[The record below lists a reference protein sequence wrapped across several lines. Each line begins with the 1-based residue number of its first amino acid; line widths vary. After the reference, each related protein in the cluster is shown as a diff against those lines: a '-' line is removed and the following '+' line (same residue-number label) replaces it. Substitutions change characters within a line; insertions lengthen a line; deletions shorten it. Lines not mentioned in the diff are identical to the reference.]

1 MKNEIFAIYKDKG
14 KEYSS
19 GKSKDGRIILRSAN
33 KEDLKMDFVE
43 CEPFKYKNN
52 QELIVCYKYVNELD
66 IEKYYRVRTIAIY
79 QNYEFEVVEETED
92 MISIV
97 TMVGDYQEWIRLGMK
112 SIDNG
117 VYQKWVTKDESEIK
131 IVKENL

>member
-1 MKNEIFAIYKDKG
+1 MKNGIFAIYKG

-112 SIDNG
+112 PIDNG

>member
-1 MKNEIFAIYKDKG
+1 MKNITFAKYNGIEYPAGIKADG
-14 KEYSS
+14 K
-19 GKSKDGRIILRSAN
+19 IVLRSKN
-33 KEDLKMDFVE
+33 IKDVDLGFSEKVIGNNHIFV
-43 CEPFKYKNN
+43 
-52 QELIVCYKYVNELD
+52 KYVTRDE
-66 IEKYYRVRTIAIY
+66 IEKIYDKRITAVYRGYT
-79 QNYEFEVVEETED
+79 FEVIEETED

-117 VYQKWVTKDESEIK
+117 VYQKWVTKGESEIK